1 MITFLLY
8 SETGGKH
15 PQEYVLQYL
24 PAEMEEI
31 FTPHERLWLAEG
43 KIVERDIRG
52 GKATYIDMGVAARKL
67 HKETYK

>member
-24 PAEMEEI
+24 PAEMEEF

-43 KIVERDIRG
+43 KIVERIRG
-52 GKATYIDMGVAARKL
+52 GKATYIDMGVTARRIY
-67 HKETYK
+67 KETYK